1 MDRPAS
7 IYTHPS
13 MLGTPAMILESALA
27 DPEGIRLAAA
37 ILDPENPRLVHT
49 YPRTTMG
56 DSLVIN
62 APVSTT
68 R

>member
-1 MDRPAS
+1 LTA
-7 IYTHPS
+7 PS
-13 MLGTPAMILESALA
+13 TSTTNPVLEQALT
-27 DPEGIRLAAA
+27 DSEGIRLAAA
-37 ILDPENPRLVHT
+37 ILDPDNPRLVHT
-49 YPRTTMG
+49 YPRTMMG